1 MPDRMVTVLKPET
14 LKITTKKVGPDWKNR
29 ARKNGKKYTMFWPF
43 RTTGHSR
50 FGWGSH
56 RRWSPTRLKKMSYG
70 QKTVMGNFSENLK
83 MLFLKNAHKPWI
95 FDNKIFLTGRW
106 QYPNPKNQPC
116 SSFGGRAMNSG
127 VPKNDNFRL
136 LGVGDGGP
144 LLIP

>member
-1 MPDRMVTVLKPET
+1 
-14 LKITTKKVGPDWKNR
+14 
-29 ARKNGKKYTMFWPF
+29 
-43 RTTGHSR
+43 
-50 FGWGSH
+50 
-56 RRWSPTRLKKMSYG
+56 MSYG
-70 QKTVMGNFSENLK
+70 QKTVLGNFSENLK

-95 FDNKIFLTGRW
+95 FDNKIFLTVRW

-144 LLIP
+144 LLIPINPLGTTMVIPNKATRGTPYWSHG